1 MIRENEQVSK
11 SVFRIAIMMLTIV
24 TYFTSI
30 KLAQHFVNPAIEY
43 SSEYLTLLFLLL
55 PVWFIGLSKTA
66 LLQIYRVNH
75 YPKLFVQSVKF
86 IIIAT
91 GILFGLVNLLNLTSI
106 FKEFIFIFGI
116 VNHAVICVSY
126 VVANQYYM
134 DRRRKGINLKNI
146 IIIADEENES
156 FIQNVASQRELGYRI
171 TMIISDSQKIFDKF
185 SPGIRVVKKT
195 MSMSCLIK
203 SQIVDEVFY
212 CKNHFNSHEIQ
223 HIMNA
228 CKEVG
233 IVFRLNSGLINVSAQ
248 PSEIHRFNQIP
259 FITYHNKPSNE
270 FALSWKY
277 IFDFSFSLMVIILWM
292 PIFVLIGVVIKFTS
306 KGPIIFKQKRVGLH
320 GREFYIYKFR
330 TMMEDAESMQ
340 AQLLDQNEVS
350 GPVFKI
356 KNDPRITRVGKFLRK
371 TSMDELPQF
380 FNVLKGD
387 MSLVGP
393 RPPIMNEVNQYK
405 PWQLRRLSMRPGITC
420 TWQIMP
426 RRNSI
431 SFEDWMRLDLQYI
444 DNWSLQQDILL
455 TFKTVKAVIMGSGQ

>member
-1 MIRENEQVSK
+1 MERENELVSK
-11 SVFRIAIMMLTIV
+11 SIFRIYILILTVLI
-24 TYFTSI
+24 YFLSLKFTQLYVNQDI
-30 KLAQHFVNPAIEY
+30 KY
-43 SSEYLTLLFLLL
+43 TSEYLTLLFLLL
-55 PVWFIGLSKTA
+55 PIWSFGLSKTA

-91 GILFGLVNLLNLTSI
+91 GILFGLVNLLNLNGIS
-106 FKEFIFIFGI
+106 KEVLFIFGI
-116 VNHAVICVSY
+116 FNHISICISY
-126 VVANQYYM
+126 LAANQYYM
-134 DRRRKGINLKNI
+134 IRRRKGINLKNI
-146 IIIADEENES
+146 IIISDEENES
-156 FIQNVASQRELGYRI
+156 FIQKITSQRELGYRI
-171 TMIISDSQKIFDKF
+171 TMIITDSQKIFEKY
-185 SPGIRVVKKT
+185 SPTVRVVKKT
-195 MSMSCLIK
+195 MSMSCLIR

-212 CKNHFNSHEIQ
+212 CKNHFNSTEIQ

-233 IVFRLNSGLINVSAQ
+233 VVFHLNSQFINMSSQ
-248 PSEIHRFNQIP
+248 PNDIHRLEQIP
-259 FITYHNKPSNE
+259 FLTYQNKPSNE
-270 FALSWKY
+270 FALTWKY
-277 IFDFSFSLMVIILWM
+277 VFDFSFSFLVIILWM
-292 PIFVLIGVVIKFTS
+292 PIFIVIGVIIKLSS
-306 KGPIIFKQKRVGLH
+306 KGPVIFRQKRVGLH

-330 TMMEDAESMQ
+330 TMMVDAEKMQ
-340 AQLLDQNEVS
+340 AQYMSQNEMS

-371 TSMDELPQF
+371 TSLDELPQF

-393 RPPIMNEVNQYK
+393 RPPIMKEVNQYK

-426 RRNSI
+426 SRNSI
-431 SFEDWMRLDLQYI
+431 PFEEWMKLDLQYI
-444 DNWSLQQDILL
+444 DNWSLQQDFLL

>member
-1 MIRENEQVSK
+1 MLRENEQVSK
-11 SVFRIAIMMLTIV
+11 SVFRIVIMILTIV
-24 TYFTSI
+24 TYFSSI
-30 KLAQHFVNPAIEY
+30 KLAQHFINPAIVY

-55 PVWFIGLSKTA
+55 PIWFIGLSKTA
-66 LLQIYRVNH
+66 LLLIYRVNH

-106 FKEFIFIFGI
+106 HKEFIFMFGI
-116 VNHAVICVSY
+116 INHAVICISY
-126 VVANQYYM
+126 VIANQYHM
-134 DRRRKGINLKNI
+134 NRRRKGINLKNI
-146 IIIADEENES
+146 IIIADEENEP
-156 FIQNVASQRELGYRI
+156 FIENVAGRQELGYKI
-171 TMIISDSQKIFDKF
+171 TMIISDSQKIFEKY
-185 SPGIRVVKKT
+185 SPRIKVVKKT

-203 SQIVDEVFY
+203 SQIVDEVLY
-212 CKNHFNSHEIQ
+212 CKNHFNSNEIH
-223 HIMNA
+223 HIMDA

-233 IVFRLNSGLINVSAQ
+233 IVFRLNTQLINLSAR
-248 PSEIHRFNQIP
+248 PNEIHYFNQVP

-292 PIFVLIGVVIKFTS
+292 PIFVLIGVVIKLTS

-330 TMMEDAESMQ
+330 TMMVDAEKMQ
-340 AQLLDQNEVS
+340 AQLLDKNEVS

-356 KNDPRITRVGKFLRK
+356 KNDPRITKVGKFLRK

-431 SFEDWMRLDLQYI
+431 SFEDWMKLDLQYI
-444 DNWSLQQDILL
+444 DNWSLRQDILL

>member
-1 MIRENEQVSK
+1 MIRENEEVSK
-11 SVFRIAIMMLTIV
+11 TMFRIAIMILTII
-24 TYFTSI
+24 TYFISI
-30 KLAQHFVNPAIEY
+30 KVAQYFMSPAIEY
-43 SSEYLTLLFLLL
+43 SSEYLTLLLLLL
-55 PVWFIGLSKTA
+55 PVWSIGLSKTA
-66 LLQIYRVNH
+66 LLSIYQVNH

-91 GILFGLVNLLNLTSI
+91 GILFGLVNLLNLSSI

-116 VNHAVICVSY
+116 LNHAVICISY
-126 VVANQYYM
+126 VLANQYYM
-134 DRRRKGINLKNI
+134 NKRRKGINLKNI
-146 IIIADEENES
+146 IIITDEENES
-156 FIQNVASQRELGYRI
+156 FIENIAKQRELGYRI
-171 TMIISDSQKIFDKF
+171 TMIISDSQKLFDKY
-185 SPGIRVVKKT
+185 SSSIKVVKKT

-212 CKNHFNSHEIQ
+212 CKNHFNSNEIH
-223 HIMNA
+223 HIMDA

-233 IVFRLNSGLINVSAQ
+233 IVFRLNSQLINSTAT
-248 PSEIHRFNQIP
+248 PSEIHHFNHTP

-277 IFDFSFSLMVIILWM
+277 IFDFSFSMFVIILWM
-292 PIFVLIGVVIKFTS
+292 PIFVLIGIVIKFTS

-330 TMMEDAESMQ
+330 TMMQDAEKMQ
-340 AQLLDQNEVS
+340 AGLMGQNEVS

-420 TWQIMP
+420 TWQILP
-426 RRNSI
+426 HRNKI

-444 DNWSLQQDILL
+444 DNWSLQQDFIL
-455 TFKTVKAVIMGSGQ
+455 TFKTVRAVIMGSGQ

>member
-11 SVFRIAIMMLTIV
+11 SMFRIIIMILTILS
-24 TYFTSI
+24 YFSAI
-30 KLAQHFVNPAIEY
+30 NIAHFYVNPAIEY

-55 PVWFIGLSKTA
+55 PIWFIGLSKTA
-66 LLQIYRVNH
+66 LLLIYRVNH

-91 GILFGLVNLLNLTSI
+91 GLLFGLVNLLNLTSI
-106 FKEFIFIFGI
+106 FKEFIFIFGLL
-116 VNHAVICVSY
+116 NHAVICISY

-134 DRRRKGINLKNI
+134 NRRRKGINLKNI

-156 FIQNVASQRELGYRI
+156 FIQNIANQRELGYKI
-171 TMIISDSQKIFDKF
+171 TMIITDSQKLYDLYSSSIK
-185 SPGIRVVKKT
+185 VVKKT

-233 IVFRLNSGLINVSAQ
+233 IVFRLSSQLINLSAR
-248 PSEIHRFNQIP
+248 PSEIHHFNQTP
-259 FITYHNKPSNE
+259 FITYSNKPSNE

-277 IFDFSFSLMVIILWM
+277 VFDFSFSALVIILWM
-292 PIFVLIGVVIKFTS
+292 PIFILIGLVIKFTS

-330 TMMEDAESMQ
+330 TMMVDAEKMQ

-356 KNDPRITRVGKFLRK
+356 KNDPRITKVGKFLRK

-380 FNVLKGD
+380 FNVIKGD

-444 DNWSLQQDILL
+444 DNWSLRQDFLL
-455 TFKTVKAVIMGSGQ
+455 TFKTLRAVIMGSGQ